1 MILLVNLFML
11 STIDPEIYVSTD
23 LQFYPNMNRPN
34 LFKHG
39 GAPLE
44 INSLPFNIFAG
55 KACRN
60 LDRFMKNFRP
70 KGKVVNLNEVIL
82 QKSVISSFQKNLLW
96 LVIKNKWKKIQKLDL
111 SCLSLSLHSSCF
123 KRSTAENCGRG
134 YSFFKKG
141 GV

>member
-1 MILLVNLFML
+1 M
-11 STIDPEIYVSTD
+11 Y
-23 LQFYPNMNRPN
+23 RPN

-82 QKSVISSFQKNLLW
+82 QKSVISSFQKNLL
-96 LVIKNKWKKIQKLDL
+96 
-111 SCLSLSLHSSCF
+111 
-123 KRSTAENCGRG
+123 
-134 YSFFKKG
+134 
-141 GV
+141 